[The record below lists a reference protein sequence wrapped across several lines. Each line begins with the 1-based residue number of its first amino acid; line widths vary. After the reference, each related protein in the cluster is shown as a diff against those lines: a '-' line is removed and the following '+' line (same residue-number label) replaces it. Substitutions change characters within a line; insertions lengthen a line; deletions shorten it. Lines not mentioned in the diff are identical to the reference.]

1 MGILIGAS
9 SCLLILPSAGI
20 TKLSELEIDTDKDWN
35 GKGIYNVKEVNP
47 SMVHGDLTFRDSDII
62 SRLPAGAAGS
72 FLQTCGSSR
81 DPWWRAL

>member
-20 TKLSELEIDTDKDWN
+20 TRLSELEIDMDKDWN

-47 SMVHGDLTFRDSDII
+47 SMVHGDLMFRGSDII